1 MHGALWC
8 TMEHHGAPWYMV
20 HHGALNTGVL
30 QWELCIQFQ
39 KWRETAWGWKSRAE
53 DAGLGWNPH
62 GWKLGLRGWGS
73 TTNFGD
79 WPWPRDPGELP
90 ITWYHRDDLNA
101 LLGPKWIR
109 KINFQKGF
117 SRNFNGHTYIAK
129 NTIVLLDF
137 KIVTSLLSY
146 IPVPTFHTGR

>member
-8 TMEHHGAPWYMV
+8 TMEHHGAPWCMV

-30 QWELCIQFQ
+30 QWELSIQFQ
-39 KWRETAWGWKSRAE
+39 KWRKTGWGWKGGENRGLRLRVWGESWVWGDEGRWRTLATGH
-53 DAGLGWNPH
+53 GLGIQV
-62 GWKLGLRGWGS
+62 S
-73 TTNFGD
+73 
-79 WPWPRDPGELP
+79 LP

-129 NTIVLLDF
+129 ITIVLLDF
-137 KIVTSLLSY
+137 EIVTSLLSY
-146 IPVPTFHTGR
+146 IPVPTFHTGW

>member
-1 MHGALWC
+1 
-8 TMEHHGAPWYMV
+8 MV
-20 HHGALNTGVL
+20 HHGASWCTMVHGAPWCTKYWCIAVITFYSISEVKEDGLGV
-30 QWELCIQFQ
+30 
-39 KWRETAWGWKSRAE
+39 KGRWKSRAE
-53 DAGLGWNPH
+53 VAGL

-73 TTNFGD
+73 MTNFGD

-129 NTIVLLDF
+129 ITIVLLDF
-137 KIVTSLLSY
+137 EIVTSLLSY
-146 IPVPTFHTGR
+146 IPVPTFHTG